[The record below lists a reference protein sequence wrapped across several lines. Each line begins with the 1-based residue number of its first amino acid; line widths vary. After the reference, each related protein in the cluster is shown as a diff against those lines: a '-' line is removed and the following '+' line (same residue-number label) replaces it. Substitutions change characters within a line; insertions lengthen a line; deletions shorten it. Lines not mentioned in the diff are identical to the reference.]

1 MRIRNDTPGTF
12 AAMATFNAITDQA
25 EINSIRKTPASRLN
39 LFGPNQCGTGLMP
52 IDYGHTVAELWI
64 DNLSDLLC
72 NNEEVVCD
80 FTIFRYD
87 QKLDAQL

>member
-1 MRIRNDTPGTF
+1 
-12 AAMATFNAITDQA
+12 
-25 EINSIRKTPASRLN
+25 
-39 LFGPNQCGTGLMP
+39 MP
-52 IDYGHTVAELWI
+52 IDTVTVTELWI

-72 NNEEVVCD
+72 HNEEVVCD

>member
-12 AAMATFNAITDQA
+12 AAMAIFNAITDQT
-25 EINSIRKTPASRLN
+25 ELNLTRKTALAPRLN

-52 IDYGHTVAELWI
+52 IDTVTVTELWI

-72 NNEEVVCD
+72 HNEEVVCD